1 MAFITTIILRLEGC
15 EERSDDQLEQVADPD
30 LGIWIKDVDVLPGE
44 QDKVF
49 HYLEDIVNLASTIDH
64 REKYVHLSLA
74 EGLESF
80 RLTPSLLRS
89 LSDAGCVLEIEV

>member
-1 MAFITTIILRLEGC
+1 MAFVTTIILRLEGC
-15 EERSDDQLEQVADPD
+15 KEQPNDQLEQVADPD
-30 LGIWIKDVDVLPGE
+30 LGIWIKDVDILPNE
-44 QDKVF
+44 QHKIF
-49 HYLEDIVNLASTIDH
+49 NYLEDIINLASTIDH

-89 LSDAGCVLEIEV
+89 LANAGCVLEIEV